1 MQRRIAQPRYRFR
14 HALIRATAYDT
25 LLPGARENLHRRVAE
40 VLEANFPDLVRTEP
54 QVMAQHWAAAG
65 AEERALTYAKRASM
79 DLLMRSSHLELVEHS
94 QLALSWLK
102 NLPETQAQAR
112 TYHELDLTLPYLLA
126 SMSVRGYAEASI
138 SGIVERAE
146 QLLEQAPEY
155 AGAFNLLFAMGLFYH
170 VQGLDRARAL
180 RSSERLV
187 ELIEARPAC
196 KSLNVFAWTA
206 LANCHY
212 ANGDFGRAERFV
224 DQTCRAYEPSFHG
237 PMAWRFGFDAWIAVD
252 GIRVIMEWISG
263 HLDRS
268 HQRLRDLEQRANALG
283 HPESITQAWF
293 TVCVLGHCRRDQE
306 QLARGVRG
314 LAHSAEE
321 HRLGMYAKYSR
332 LFAALLTHDTGAA
345 INAVEELR
353 VGGSV
358 YSTSYQCSV
367 LADIELHKDDVISA
381 SEHVER
387 GITQAESSG
396 EKFWYPR
403 LLCQRALVSSRL
415 SRPRS
420 VTLHSINAAITEAHQ
435 RDMSVFELEAQVI
448 HSTLSSE
455 RPSMDWHGAGLQLSK
470 CAVLRALESLR
481 QNNPPLQLAETK
493 KASIQQV

>member
-25 LLPGARENLHRRVAE
+25 LLPSARENLHRRVAE

-65 AEERALTYAKRASM
+65 AQERALSYAKRASM
-79 DLLMRSSHLELVEHS
+79 DLLLRSSHLELVEHS

-102 NLPETQAQAR
+102 NLPEAQAQAQ

-155 AGAFNLLFAMGLFYH
+155 AGSFNLLFAMGLFYH
-170 VQGLDRARAL
+170 VQGTDRARAL
-180 RSSERLV
+180 HSSERLA
-187 ELIEARPAC
+187 ELIETRPAFR
-196 KSLNVFAWTA
+196 SLNVFAWTA

-212 ANGDFGRAERFV
+212 ANGDFGRAERFA

-237 PMAWRFGFDAWIAVD
+237 PMAWRFGFDAWVAVE

-268 HQRLRDLEQRANALG
+268 HQRLQDLEKRANALG

-293 TVCVLGHCRRDQE
+293 TICVLGHCRRDRD
-306 QLARGVRG
+306 QLARGVQG
-314 LAHSAEE
+314 LAHAAQE

-345 INAVEELR
+345 LSAVDELR
-353 VGGSV
+353 IGGSV

-367 LADIELHKDDVISA
+367 LAEIELHNNDALAA
-381 SEHVER
+381 SEHVEH
-387 GITQAESSG
+387 GIAQAESSG

-403 LLCQRALVSSRL
+403 LLCQRALVSHRL
-415 SRPRS
+415 GRPGR
-420 VTLHSINAAITEAHQ
+420 VTLAALNAASSDAHQ
-435 RDMSVFELEAQVI
+435 RDMSMFELEAQVI
-448 HSTLSSE
+448 HSTVSSE

-470 CAVLRALESLR
+470 DAVLKALESLR
-481 QNNPPLQLAETK
+481 RNYTDQRLVETK
-493 KASIQQV
+493 TASAQR